1 VKEEGM
7 AVTITGRYLGGYKM
21 ELEHEPSGTRL
32 TTSAPKDNHGDGSSF
47 SPTDLVAAAIGS
59 CMVTTM
65 GLVAARHGI
74 ELGGTHFRVE
84 KHMTQE
90 GPRRIAA
97 LPVTIHAPAA
107 WTAEQR
113 QLMERTAHTCP
124 VHRSLIP
131 EVEKPVEFVYDL

>member
-1 VKEEGM
+1 M
-7 AVTITGRYLGGYKM
+7 AVEITGTYTGNLKM
-21 ELEHEPSGTRL
+21 QLRHGPSGALLGTA
-32 TTSAPKDNHGDGSSF
+32 APVDNQGDGSSF
-47 SPTDLVAAAIGS
+47 SPTDLVAAAMGA

-65 GLVAARHGI
+65 GIVAARHGI
-74 ELGGTHFRVE
+74 DIAGTRFRVE
-84 KHMTQE
+84 KHMTSE

-97 LPVTIHAPAA
+97 LPVTIHAPAE

-131 EVEKPVEFVYDL
+131 EVEKQVTFVYDV